1 MKIISF
7 ILKSIFQAREVTQSC
22 IIVDYKL
29 SKPISP
35 REFILFQRAKESWKD
50 LSTLLMEE
58 RFKAEER
65 KEILGEEWR
74 KIAKIFDRFLL
85 VLFTA
90 SSLIATICCIMMS
103 PHFPQTD
110 KDETEDDVFDQPEL
124 LVETETESYHGNAS
138 YLTASVKME

>member
-1 MKIISF
+1 
-7 ILKSIFQAREVTQSC
+7 
-22 IIVDYKL
+22 
-29 SKPISP
+29 
-35 REFILFQRAKESWKD
+35 
-50 LSTLLMEE
+50 MEE

-124 LVETETESYHGNAS
+124 LVETETEPYQGNAS
-138 YLTASVKME
+138 YLTASVMME